1 MDPRADWAVD
11 GKTSVGK
18 QVTRGK
24 KKTVE
29 IPTEDARPGAG
40 HTEAP
45 TRWCL
50 GEKAT

>member
-1 MDPRADWAVD
+1 MGRRWKNKRR
-11 GKTSVGK
+11 KTSNKGE
-18 QVTRGK
+18 

-29 IPTEDARPGAG
+29 IPTEDARPVAG
-40 HTEAP
+40 DTEAP